1 MFGLVI
7 VGAIIFNRKRL
18 TANAAYTF
26 LKCARDAG
34 KVKFKVLLFALQV
47 RGWGVCVAPRACAWS
62 LERPNSTDRR
72 RADVRLKR
80 HHHSDR

>member
-26 LKCARDAG
+26 LKHARDAG
-34 KVKFKVLLFALQV
+34 KVKFKVLFFALQV
-47 RGWGVCVAPRACAWS
+47 RGWGVCVATRARAWS
-62 LERPNSTDRR
+62 VRIRR
-72 RADVRLKR
+72 IADAQTC
-80 HHHSDR
+80 D